1 MIFGMNLTRSPQAMI
16 CWAAVAGG
24 HDQAT
29 ENMER
34 LETERLILDKW
45 SKKDARDL
53 FAYASTPNVG
63 PLAGWKPHESVAE
76 SKMRIKKLFIPNG
89 IWKIT
94 LKEGAVL
101 AGSSGEGS
109 DQVDVSFAESED
121 VKDRGDSKAV
131 KNADRHKP
139 KRNESIAGR
148 AIGSI
153 GFEADPRRPEI
164 KARELGYSLAED
176 YWGMG
181 LMTEAGRAV
190 IDYGFSVMGLRVISI
205 ETAPDNLRS
214 QRVIE
219 KLGFKYEGRLR
230 DSYLTIDEKV
240 RDTLVYSIL
249 RSEWETGK

>member
-1 MIFGMNLTRSPQAMI
+1 MDKIETK
-16 CWAAVAGG
+16 
-24 HDQAT
+24 
-29 ENMER
+29 R
-34 LETERLILDKW
+34 LVLDKW
-45 SKKDARDL
+45 TKKDARDL

-63 PLAGWKPHESVAE
+63 PLAGWKPHENIGE

-94 LKEGAVL
+94 LKDGTGA
-101 AGSSGEGS
+101 
-109 DQVDVSFAESED
+109 
-121 VKDRGDSKAV
+121 
-131 KNADRHKP
+131 
-139 KRNESIAGR
+139 

-153 GFEADPRRPEI
+153 GFEPDPRRPEI

-176 YWGMG
+176 YWGLG

-190 IDYGFSVMGLRVISI
+190 IDYGFSAMGLYVISI

-219 KLGFKYEGRLR
+219 KLGFKYEGCLR
-230 DSYLTIDEKV
+230 DSYLTIEDKV

-249 RSEWETGK
+249 RSEWEEQRSR